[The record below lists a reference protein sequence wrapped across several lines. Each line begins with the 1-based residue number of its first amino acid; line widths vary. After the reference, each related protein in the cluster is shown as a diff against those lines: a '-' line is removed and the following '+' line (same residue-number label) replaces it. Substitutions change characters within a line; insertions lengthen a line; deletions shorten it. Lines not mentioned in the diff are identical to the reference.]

1 MDGNFATWPNVSAPR
16 AFIDRSR
23 FLPCQT
29 LARPGSADGIKFQ
42 VQRNSSVV
50 GKNNCRSIA
59 AYKKNPQRQSRKD
72 FIF

>member
-1 MDGNFATWPNVSAPR
+1 V
-16 AFIDRSR
+16 
-23 FLPCQT
+23 L
-29 LARPGSADGIKFQ
+29 
-42 VQRNSSVV
+42 